1 MLFPFRGGGGEGEG
15 SGWDGE
21 LVAKGDLSFI

>member
-1 MLFPFRGGGGEGEG
+1 MLFPFRGGGGGEG